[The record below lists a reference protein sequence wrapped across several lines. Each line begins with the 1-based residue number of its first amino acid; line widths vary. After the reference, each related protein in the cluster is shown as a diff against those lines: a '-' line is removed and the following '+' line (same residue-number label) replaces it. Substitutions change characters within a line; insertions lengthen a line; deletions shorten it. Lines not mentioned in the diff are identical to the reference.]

1 VETSD
6 TAVSEPYT
14 ALHSL
19 VTWAQPLLSQGLAL
33 PHELRVISLKEH
45 QSHIWDIT
53 LFEHQAS
60 PCFLLWMDPLSITL
74 SVVALLKL
82 TEQIVN
88 YAKLTKDA
96 RKERAKILR
105 EASSLRGL
113 LATLKDI
120 IAEAEHDPQDQWL
133 RATAN
138 LATPGG
144 PLNQCELAF
153 QALLKLTPG
162 HGIREAFQRIT
173 WNFSKEEVDGL
184 LSQIERVKTLV
195 GIALEMDHT
204 FVPRPCL
211 GK

>member
-1 VETSD
+1 
-6 TAVSEPYT
+6 
-14 ALHSL
+14 
-19 VTWAQPLLSQGLAL
+19 VT
-33 PHELRVISLKEH
+33 
-45 QSHIWDIT
+45 
-53 LFEHQAS
+53 
-60 PCFLLWMDPLSITL
+60 
-74 SVVALLKL
+74 
-82 TEQIVN
+82 
-88 YAKLTKDA
+88 LTKDA
-96 RKERAKILR
+96 RKERAEILR

-173 WNFSKEEVDGL
+173 WKFSKEEVDEL
-184 LSQIERVKTLV
+184 LSQIERVKKLRTDTCNSNRSKDSSNRYCWFKIKHYDAHENHFRHQERHDSLA
-195 GIALEMDHT
+195 G
-204 FVPRPCL
+204 
-211 GK
+211 